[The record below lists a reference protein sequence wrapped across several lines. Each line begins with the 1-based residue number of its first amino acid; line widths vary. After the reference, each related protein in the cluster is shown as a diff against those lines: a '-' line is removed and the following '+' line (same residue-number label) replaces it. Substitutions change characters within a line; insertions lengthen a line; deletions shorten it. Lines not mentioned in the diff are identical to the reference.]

1 MDLTFK
7 LYMKIQNSQL
17 YESVVQTLH
26 NPCMCT
32 ILHPLPPFDQSL
44 HSFFLQ
50 TLALK
55 QMILQHRQELVRH
68 TVAH

>member
-1 MDLTFK
+1 MH
-7 LYMKIQNSQL
+7 
-17 YESVVQTLH
+17 VH
-26 NPCMCT
+26 NFASS
-32 ILHPLPPFDQSL
+32 PLFDQSL